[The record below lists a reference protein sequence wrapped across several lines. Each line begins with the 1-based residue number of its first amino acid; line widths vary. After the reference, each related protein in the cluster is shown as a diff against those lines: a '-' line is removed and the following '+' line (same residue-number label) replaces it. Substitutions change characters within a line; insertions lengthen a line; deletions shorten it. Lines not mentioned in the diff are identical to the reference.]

1 MKCGFVFAP
10 DGTQILDSYR
20 IEISYDPKALE
31 FSSGKILSD
40 RFNGSFEMI
49 EDDGLLSV
57 IYLAEESDVM
67 REETDMA
74 LLRFRTRE
82 PDFSGTTALALT
94 NKLTGETE
102 SWSLE
107 FASGAVAGEAVK
119 TTASKPPAE
128 RVHPKQAPRGLGQ
141 NRRRRRKRKAL
152 PPLF

>member
-1 MKCGFVFAP
+1 MLWRSSPESFPCRRRKADNPPAGSLKCGFVFAP

-82 PDFSGTTALALT
+82 RIFP
-94 NKLTGETE
+94 E
-102 SWSLE
+102 
-107 FASGAVAGEAVK
+107 
-119 TTASKPPAE
+119 
-128 RVHPKQAPRGLGQ
+128 PR
-141 NRRRRRKRKAL
+141 
-152 PPLF
+152 P